1 MKVKELIEELKQ
13 YDENGEIQISIDNK
27 TESDIQI
34 GKDNGTIVIS
44 ESDKIKLKKLQKEI
58 SDLKFEV
65 ELNKNA
71 SYLNLSTSFY
81 RI

>member
-27 TESDIQI
+27 TERDIQI

-44 ESDKIKLKKLQKEI
+44 ESDRIKLKKLQKEI

-65 ELNKNA
+65 ELNKN
-71 SYLNLSTSFY
+71 NLSTSFY